1 MKLMRRKY
9 RGSHMF
15 IFLCYGHHIF
25 LININFIV
33 ELYFFIFFCHWPIY
47 LIKENIFPL
56 SWNHMISNCKINLN
70 SQGHLCRNNMDCFH
84 NFLMNIFKDIVLG
97 TGFIKRMPFV
107 FCSCSWHLCR
117 NNMDCLHNFLMNI
130 FKDIVLGTGL
140 FFTSYDSFQ
149 FSIMLDNYIIKLKI
163 CSFSERETQE
173 VRKYQTPIIC
183 TRSWRCTWAR
193 LGENKPTA
201 IRITAGVEEIQLQW
215 DGLEVVPLKQGS

>member
-70 SQGHLCRNNMDCFH
+70 SQGHLCRNNMDCF
-84 NFLMNIFKDIVLG
+84 
-97 TGFIKRMPFV
+97 
-107 FCSCSWHLCR
+107 
-117 NNMDCLHNFLMNI
+117 HNFLMNI